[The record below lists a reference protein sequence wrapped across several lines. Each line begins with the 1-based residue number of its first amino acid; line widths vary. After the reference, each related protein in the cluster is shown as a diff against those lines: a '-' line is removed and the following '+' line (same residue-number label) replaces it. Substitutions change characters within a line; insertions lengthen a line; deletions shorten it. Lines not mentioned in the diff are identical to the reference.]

1 LNIKSRIR
9 QKRHCEADEVSR
21 SNLKAE
27 LLRFARNDRFF
38 AVACLINFLFLSG
51 CAEAP
56 LVKKAQ
62 PALGTIVEI
71 TVADKD
77 KPRPFLNAAIELA
90 FAEIERVEHLLSR
103 FNPESDI
110 SRINAYACLKP
121 TEVSPE
127 TIRLIEESIKFSRI
141 TQGAFDIT
149 VCPLMQAW
157 GFEEK
162 YKRHPP
168 DLEQIKEALDKVGY
182 RNINILKQEQSV
194 FLAQPAMSLDL
205 GGIAKGYAVDKA
217 IAVLRQEGI
226 KNALVNAGGDIYA
239 LGVRGKNRKWRV
251 AVQHPRKNQAV
262 LAMLELEDKAVAT
275 SGDYQKY
282 IEISGRRY
290 SHIINPES
298 GNPCSEVPASVTV
311 LAGDCLAADALATS
325 IFVLGPKKG
334 IDLVNRLE
342 NTEAIVAAF
351 PQDKLGISLSQGL
364 KGKLKVT
371 P

>member
-1 LNIKSRIR
+1 MVP
-9 QKRHCEADEVSR
+9 KR
-21 SNLKAE
+21 KYI
-27 LLRFARNDRFF
+27 
-38 AVACLINFLFLSG
+38 LILCALFLFFSG
-51 CAEAP
+51 CAEQP
-56 LVKKAQ
+56 LVKKAR
-62 PALGTIVEI
+62 ASLGTIVEI
-71 TVADKD
+71 TVADKN
-77 KPRPFLNAAIELA
+77 KPPHFVNAAIELA

-110 SRINAYACLKP
+110 SRINAYACLEP

-127 TIRLIEESIKFSRI
+127 TIRLIEESIEFSWL

-149 VCPLMQAW
+149 VCPLMQTW

-162 YKRHPP
+162 YKRYLP
-168 DLEQIKEALDKVGY
+168 DLEQIKEAVDKVGY

-194 FLAQPAMSLDL
+194 FLAQPEMSLDL

-251 AVQHPRKNQAV
+251 AVQHPRKNQAALV
-262 LAMLELEDKAVAT
+262 VLELQDRAVAT

-298 GNPCSEVPASVTV
+298 GNPCKEAPASVTV
-311 LAGDCLAADALATS
+311 LAGDCLVADALATS
-325 IFVLGPKKG
+325 IFVLGPEKG

-351 PQDKLGISLSQGL
+351 SQDKLGIWLSRGLDPSLKRNYEGL
-364 KGKLKVT
+364 SLLGLEGKLNLKR
-371 P
+371 

>member
-1 LNIKSRIR
+1 M
-9 QKRHCEADEVSR
+9 
-21 SNLKAE
+21 
-27 LLRFARNDRFF
+27 
-38 AVACLINFLFLSG
+38 
-51 CAEAP
+51 
-56 LVKKAQ
+56 VKKAQ